1 MKKHPWNP
9 TVGGEERIQKDG
21 QLGKRNLGKNTDT
34 VLVQCGVCK
43 GKFKGLKGLKIHQTK
58 AGCAKQLSDSHRNK
72 NKSEATSTQDT
83 NHSDASGRVSLKTT
97 RRGNGAQFTGAMENL
112 YKVTKEIRIKKMAS
126 ETCNEEG
133 MVAKEEVSGW
143 KKTKVRGGKTDIR
156 NWFKKKER
164 VKEENIH
171 QRESEE
177 DMVLEEG
184 IIDPTEEIIDLT
196 EEIIDLTEEITP
208 LENKEEEVAII
219 ELK

>member
-9 TVGGEERIQKDG
+9 TVRGEERFQKDR
-21 QLGKRNLGKNTDT
+21 QLGKRNLGMNTDT

-43 GKFKGLKGLKIHQTK
+43 GKFKEKGLKIHQTK

-112 YKVTKEIRIKKMAS
+112 CKVTKEIRIKKMAS

-143 KKTKVRGGKTDIR
+143 KNTKVRGEKQILGIGSR
-156 NWFKKKER
+156 KKNE
-164 VKEENIH
+164 
-171 QRESEE
+171 
-177 DMVLEEG
+177 
-184 IIDPTEEIIDLT
+184 
-196 EEIIDLTEEITP
+196 
-208 LENKEEEVAII
+208 
-219 ELK
+219 

>member
-133 MVAKEEVSGW
+133 MVAKEVSGL
-143 KKTKVRGGKTDIR
+143 KNTKVRGGKTDIR
-156 NWFKKKER
+156 NWFKKKE
-164 VKEENIH
+164 
-171 QRESEE
+171 
-177 DMVLEEG
+177 
-184 IIDPTEEIIDLT
+184 
-196 EEIIDLTEEITP
+196 
-208 LENKEEEVAII
+208 
-219 ELK
+219 